1 MENYVKIDPEIES
14 LCEEKAVFEKPMSRM
29 GMYIFA
35 YGFTVK
41 RILTSVFTGIC
52 VLPMEALL

>member
-29 GMYIFA
+29 GM
-35 YGFTVK
+35 
-41 RILTSVFTGIC
+41 
-52 VLPMEALL
+52 